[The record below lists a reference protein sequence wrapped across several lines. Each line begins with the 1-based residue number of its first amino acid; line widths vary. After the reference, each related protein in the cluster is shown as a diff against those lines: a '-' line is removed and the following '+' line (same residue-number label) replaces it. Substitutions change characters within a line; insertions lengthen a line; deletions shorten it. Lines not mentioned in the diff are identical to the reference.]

1 MSYRLIEKSI
11 GYRFRQKKWI
21 ERALTHPS
29 YRHEHASEAHD
40 NQRLEYV
47 GDAVLGLMAAHAL
60 YHQYPNADEG
70 YLSTLRSWLTKDETL
85 AQIGQK
91 INLGQH
97 LRLGKG
103 ELQNGGAER
112 KSNIA
117 DAIEA
122 ILGAAWQDGGRRGA
136 EKIFKTLFVPLLE
149 HAHEPDVHANPK
161 GKLQEYLQQKNQ
173 KAPNYIAKS
182 VEGPDHNPQHTI
194 AVVAMNKTFTAIANS
209 KREAEQQAARQAL
222 EWIRKKSN

>member
-1 MSYRLIEKSI
+1 MEVLSV
-11 GYRFRQKKWI
+11 
-21 ERALTHPS
+21 
-29 YRHEHASEAHD
+29 
-40 NQRLEYV
+40 NQILQMQSKPFS
-47 GDAVLGLMAAHAL
+47 G
-60 YHQYPNADEG
+60 
-70 YLSTLRSWLTKDETL
+70 
-85 AQIGQK
+85 
-91 INLGQH
+91 
-97 LRLGKG
+97 RLGKTAVD
-103 ELQNGGAER
+103 GAL
-112 KSNIA
+112 K
-117 DAIEA
+117 
-122 ILGAAWQDGGRRGA
+122 
-136 EKIFKTLFVPLLE
+136 KIFKTLFVPLLE

>member
-11 GYRFRQKKWI
+11 GYRFRQKRWI
-21 ERALTHPS
+21 RLALTHPS
-29 YRHEHASEAHD
+29 YRHEHHSELYD

-60 YHQYPNADEG
+60 YHQYPDADEG
-70 YLSTLRSWLTKDETL
+70 HLSTLRSWLTKDDTL
-85 AQIGQK
+85 AKIGQD

-97 LRLGKG
+97 LLLGKG
-103 ELQNGGAER
+103 EFQNGGADR

-117 DAIEA
+117 DALEA
-122 ILGAAWQDGGRRGA
+122 IIGAAWQDSGIRGA

-149 HAHEPDVHANPK
+149 QANETDLQANPK

-173 KAPNYIAKS
+173 RAPNYITKS

-194 AVVAMNKTFTAIANS
+194 AVVAMNQTFTAVANS
-209 KREAEQQAARQAL
+209 KREAEQQAAQQAL
-222 EWIRKKSN
+222 DWIRKQSN

>member
-1 MSYRLIEKSI
+1 MSYRLLEKSI

-21 ERALTHPS
+21 QRALTHPS
-29 YRHEHASEAHD
+29 YRHEHASEEHD

-47 GDAVLGLMAAHAL
+47 GDAVLGLMAADAL
-60 YHQYPNADEG
+60 YHQYPDADEG
-70 YLSTLRSWLTKDETL
+70 HLSTLRSWLTKDDTL
-85 AQIGQK
+85 AKIGQE
-91 INLGQH
+91 IQLGRH

-103 ELQNGGAER
+103 ELQNGGADR

-122 ILGAAWQDGGRRGA
+122 ILGAAWQDSGRRGA
-136 EKIFKTLFVPLLE
+136 EKIFKTLFIPLLE
-149 HAHEPDVHANPK
+149 HTHVRNLNDNPK

-173 KAPNYIAKS
+173 KAPKYIAKS

-194 AVVAMNKTFTAIANS
+194 DVVAMDQTFTAVANS
-209 KREAEQQAARQAL
+209 KREAEQQAARRAL

>member
-1 MSYRLIEKSI
+1 MSYHLIEKSI

-21 ERALTHPS
+21 KLALTHPS
-29 YRHEHASEAHD
+29 YRHENISEAYD

-60 YHQYPNADEG
+60 YHHYPDANEG
-70 YLSTLRSWLTKDETL
+70 HLSTLRSWLTKDDTL
-85 AQIGQK
+85 AQIGQE
-91 INLGQH
+91 IHLGQH

-103 ELQNGGAER
+103 ELQNGGNNR

-117 DAIEA
+117 DALEA
-122 ILGAAWQDGGRRGA
+122 IIGAAWQDGGRRGA
-136 EKIFKTLFVPLLE
+136 EKIFKTLFLPLLE
-149 HAHEPDVHANPK
+149 HAEEPDLVANPK
-161 GKLQEYLQQKNQ
+161 GKLQEYLQQRNQ
-173 KAPNYIAKS
+173 KAPHYIAKS
-182 VEGPDHNPQHTI
+182 VEGPDHNPEHTI
-194 AVVAMNKTFTAIANS
+194 AVVAMNKTFTAVANS

>member
-21 ERALTHPS
+21 QIALTHPS
-29 YRHEHASEAHD
+29 YRHEHTQEEHD

-60 YHQYPNADEG
+60 YHRYPKADEG
-70 YLSTLRSWLTKDETL
+70 QLSTLRSSLTKDDTL
-85 AQIGQK
+85 AQIGQE
-91 INLGQH
+91 IHLGRH

-103 ELQNGGAER
+103 ELQNGGADR

-117 DAIEA
+117 DALEA
-122 ILGAAWQDGGRRGA
+122 ILGAAWQDGGRRAA
-136 EKIFKTLFVPLLE
+136 EKIFNTLFVPLIE
-149 HAHEPDVHANPK
+149 QAHAPYSQAKPK
-161 GKLQEYLQQKNQ
+161 GALQEYLQQNNQ
-173 KAPNYIAKS
+173 PAPHYIAKS
-182 VEGPDHNPQHTI
+182 TEGPDHNPQHTI
-194 AVVAMNKTFTAIANS
+194 EVATMNQTFTAIANN

-222 EWIRKKSN
+222 EWIQKKSN